1 MEVAPVGALLMSP
14 APEMNSLNQM
24 PCTGQQVYILIP
36 GNYGSYQGLPVGYAV
51 PVSQV
56 LPTPP
61 LVATPPPTPP
71 STPPAPPSDDEVPAL
86 TASSARRQRR
96 KRAAERAKQA
106 QVDQAPALTLP
117 ELRQGVREDP
127 VKALEALRGH
137 VWTWSRNEMGCR
149 LVQEALE
156 TGSQAAGELASE
168 LQTHVL
174 EAATCSHANYVLQKV
189 GATWPSI

>member
-1 MEVAPVGALLMSP
+1 MEVAPVNALLMSP

-117 ELRQGVREDP
+117 ELRQGLREDP

-174 EAATCSHANYVLQKV
+174 EAATCPHANYVLQKV
-189 GATWPSI
+189 GATWWSI